1 MSNAE
6 LQCGVRAS
14 PCHSAF
20 RIPHSALGT
29 GTSHGTQRE
38 ERALRRAVAPPEDPG
53 PEREEREEGLQD
65 LVAAQHDHARLRR
78 AHAGGAQREQV
89 HPGVHHREH
98 GGPQAR
104 GVRGDAAVPRALG
117 QGLGTGTR
125 GRRSGRRRGAEGVA
139 MEARAIQRTVRQS
152 ARKMRLV
159 IDQIRG
165 RAVPEAYAIL
175 RFSKKLAA
183 KQIHKVLK
191 SAVANA
197 EQQARRQNA
206 AFDADR
212 LRVRYAVVNEGPTL
226 KRFTAAA
233 MGRATPI
240 LKRTSHVEIHVAGE
254 DAPVAPPVRAG
265 TAEAKAEPP
274 AKRKRAASKP
284 AAKRKRPKAAAA
296 RSK

>member
-1 MSNAE
+1 
-6 LQCGVRAS
+6 
-14 PCHSAF
+14 
-20 RIPHSALGT
+20 
-29 GTSHGTQRE
+29 
-38 ERALRRAVAPPEDPG
+38 
-53 PEREEREEGLQD
+53 
-65 LVAAQHDHARLRR
+65 
-78 AHAGGAQREQV
+78 
-89 HPGVHHREH
+89 
-98 GGPQAR
+98 
-104 GVRGDAAVPRALG
+104 
-117 QGLGTGTR
+117 
-125 GRRSGRRRGAEGVA
+125 

-152 ARKMRLV
+152 PRKMRLV

-197 EQQARRQNA
+197 EQQAQRQNA

-240 LKRTSHVEIHVAGE
+240 LKRTSHVEIHVVADE
-254 DAPVAPPVRAG
+254 TAPLAPPVKAG
-265 TAEAKAEPP
+265 ATEAKAEPKARP
-274 AKRKRAASKP
+274 AKTAAKAKGAAKPKRTKAKARASRSKP
-284 AAKRKRPKAAAA
+284 KKKE
-296 RSK
+296 SK